1 MLTSTIKNIK
11 VNSATISHSM
21 LTNQLRYD
29 IPTKEGYYPI
39 RNG

>member
-1 MLTSTIKNIK
+1 MLTSTIKNMY

-29 IPTKEGYYPI
+29 IPTEGYYPI
-39 RNG
+39 HKG